1 MARQSPASNKYLNN
15 LIRTRHID
23 DDAITNAK
31 TDKNQSKMLVFDFDG
46 TSLGTGAV
54 TLTAADGVTAQ
65 TIPSG
70 AILKSWFIDVTTP
83 FTSDGSATLSLGIT
97 GTADALIG
105 ATAFN
110 NAALVAATAGWE
122 FAAKGAKTDA
132 TKSVIATIGTAALT
146 AGRFKLYIEYVEETL

>member
-1 MARQSPASNKYLNN
+1 MA
-15 LIRTRHID
+15 
-23 DDAITNAK
+23 DDAIGNSE

-46 TSLGTGAV
+46 SSLSVGAV
-54 TLTAADGVTAQ
+54 TLKAADGVTAQ

-70 AILKSWFIDVTTP
+70 AILKSWFIDVSQP
-83 FTSDGSATLSLGIT
+83 FTSDGSATIALGIT
-97 GTADALIG
+97 GTSDALVG

-122 FAAKGAKTDA
+122 FASKGAKTDSA
-132 TKSVIATIGTAALT
+132 KSVIATIGTAALT

>member
-1 MARQSPASNKYLNN
+1 MAQNRKFQDFIENKYMA
-15 LIRTRHID
+15 
-23 DDAITNAK
+23 DDAIGNSE

-46 TSLGTGAV
+46 SSLGVGAV

-65 TIPSG
+65 TIPAN
-70 AILKSWFIDVTTP
+70 AILKSWFIDVSQA
-83 FTSDGSATLSLGIT
+83 FTSDGSATLSLGIA

-122 FAAKGAKTDA
+122 FAAKNAKTDA
-132 TKSVIATIGTAALT
+132 AKSVIATIGTAALT

>member
-1 MARQSPASNKYLNN
+1 MAQNRKFQDFVENKYMA
-15 LIRTRHID
+15 
-23 DDAITNAK
+23 DDAIGNSE
-31 TDKNQSKMLVFDFDG
+31 TDKNQSKMLVFNFDG
-46 TSLGTGAV
+46 TSLDVGAV

-65 TIPSG
+65 TIPAN
-70 AILKSWFIDVTTP
+70 AILKSWFIDVTQA

-122 FAAKGAKTDA
+122 FAAKGAKTDGA
-132 TKSVIATIGTAALT
+132 KSVIATIGTADLT
-146 AGRFKLYIEYVEETL
+146 AGRFKLYVEYVEVAE

>member
-15 LIRTRHID
+15 LIRTRHIN

-31 TDKNQSKMLVFDFDG
+31 TDKNQSKMLCFDFDG
-46 TSLGTGAV
+46 SSLGTGAV
-54 TLTAADGVTAQ
+54 TLTAADGTAQ
-65 TIPSG
+65 TIPAG
-70 AILKSWFIDVTTP
+70 AILKAWYIDVTQA
-83 FTSDGSATLSLGIT
+83 FTSDGSATLALGIT

-110 NAALVAATAGWE
+110 NAGLVAATAGWE
-122 FAAKGAKTDA
+122 LASKGAKTDA
-132 TKSVIATIGTAALT
+132 AKSVIATIGTAALT

>member
-1 MARQSPASNKYLNN
+1 MA
-15 LIRTRHID
+15 
-23 DDAITNAK
+23 DDAIGNSE
-31 TDKNQSKMLVFDFDG
+31 TDKNQSKMLVFNFDG
-46 TSLGTGAV
+46 TSLDVGAV

-65 TIPSG
+65 TIPAN
-70 AILKSWFIDVTTP
+70 AILKSLFIDVTQA

-122 FAAKGAKTDA
+122 FAAKGAKTDGA
-132 TKSVIATIGTAALT
+132 KSVIATIGTADLT
-146 AGRFKLYIEYVEETL
+146 AGRFKLYVEYVEVAE